1 MKLAL
6 ITGAS
11 SGIGEAAAI
20 LFAEN
25 GYTVVATGRNQER
38 LDAVKAK
45 APQQIHTIACDLNS
59 AEACEKLIADVA
71 AQFGQLDVLVN
82 SAGIIMRK
90 TAADTSDDDWRQT
103 MTVNLDVPFYLSRA
117 AVPHLAKSK
126 GRIVNVASYW
136 GVRGGGRALAYTAS
150 KAGLIG
156 LTKAMALDHAAEGIT
171 VNAVCPGDVVTPMLE
186 REIESLGL
194 KYNDAIK
201 DWHADY
207 PTGRVTEAAEVAA
220 MILYL
225 ASDAARQV
233 TGQALLIDGGAS
245 V

>member
-1 MKLAL
+1 MKVAL
-6 ITGAS
+6 VTGAS
-11 SGIGEAAAI
+11 SGIGAATAL

-25 GYTVVATGRNQER
+25 GYQVVASGRDQGR
-38 LDAVKAK
+38 LDAVAAK
-45 APQQIHTIACDLNS
+45 ASGNIHTVAFDLS
-59 AEACEKLIADVA
+59 GADACEGLIRQVTQ
-71 AQFGQLDVLVN
+71 QFGQLDVLVN
-82 SAGIIMRK
+82 SAGIISRH
-90 TAADTSDDDWRQT
+90 TAPDTTNEDWRQT

-117 AVPHLAKSK
+117 AIGHLIKSR
-126 GRIVNVASYW
+126 GRIINVASYW
-136 GVRGGGRALAYTAS
+136 GVRGGGRALSYTAS

-156 LTKAMALDHAAEGIT
+156 LTKAMALDHAADGVT

-194 KYNDAIK
+194 TYDDAIK

-207 PTGRVTEAAEVAA
+207 PTGRVTEAGEVAA